1 MRTLVVAEHD
11 GRRLRPGCISALGCA
26 RALARDS
33 GDHVECLVLGD
44 KIDQVAQDAARFVP
58 VLTASG
64 PVLQNPVADRY
75 ARQIADVVVA
85 SGTDLLLA
93 AASTFAR
100 DIVGRAAGLLGGA
113 MASDVTGCQHDG
125 DRLILQ
131 RPMFA
136 GAVTARI
143 VLHGHP
149 QIITVRPTAFEPAAV
164 AGTICPITPVAVQD
178 DALPGGITFE
188 SLDSRPSHRPDVTEA
203 RVVVSGGR
211 GIRSA
216 EDFESLVGGVAD
228 CLDGATGSSRALVD
242 AGITPNELQV
252 GQTGKVVAPE
262 LYIAMGISGAVQHL
276 AGMKN
281 SRVIVAI
288 NTDPDAPIFEVADY
302 GLVGDAY
309 EVAPQLIDR
318 LHAS

>member
-1 MRTLVVAEHD
+1 MHILVVAEHD
-11 GRRLRPGCISALGCA
+11 GHRLRPGCLTALGCA
-26 RALARDS
+26 NSLVRDP
-33 GDHVECLVLGD
+33 DDRVECLVLGHH
-44 KIDQVAQDAARFVP
+44 IDNVAEDAARFVP
-58 VLTASG
+58 VLSADG
-64 PVLQNPVADRY
+64 PSLHNPVADRY
-75 ARQIADVVVA
+75 ARQIADVVVTSA
-85 SGTDLLLA
+85 ADVLLA
-93 AASTFAR
+93 ASSTFAR
-100 DIVGRAAGLLGGA
+100 DIVSRAAGLLGGA
-113 MASDVTGCQHDG
+113 MASDVTAVQYDG
-125 DRLILQ
+125 DRLVLQ

-143 VLHGHP
+143 LLHGQP
-149 QIITVRPTAFEPAAV
+149 QIITVRPTAFEPADE
-164 AGTICPITPVAVQD
+164 AGAACPITPVAVRD
-178 DALPGGITFE
+178 EALPNGITFE
-188 SLDSRPSHRPDVTEA
+188 RLDSRSSHRPDVTEA
-203 RVVVSGGR
+203 RIVVSGGR

-216 EDFESLVGGVAD
+216 DDFENLVGGVAD
-228 CLDGATGSSRALVD
+228 CLEGATGSSRALVD